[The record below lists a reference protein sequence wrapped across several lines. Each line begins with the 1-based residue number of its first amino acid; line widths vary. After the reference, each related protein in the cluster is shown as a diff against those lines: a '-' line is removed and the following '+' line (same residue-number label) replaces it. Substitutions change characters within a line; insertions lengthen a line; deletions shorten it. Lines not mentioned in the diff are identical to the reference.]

1 MQYNEACTVVQHCM
15 YIYTCTGRCFEV
27 GLWEQRG
34 TRVNYRG
41 KVGKEKIIKDREIPN
56 KKTRILRRFPN
67 QILVGEQRELSRTL
81 V

>member
-1 MQYNEACTVVQHCM
+1 MGTERNTSK
-15 YIYTCTGRCFEV
+15 
-27 GLWEQRG
+27 LQRKSG
-34 TRVNYRG
+34 E
-41 KVGKEKIIKDREIPN
+41 EKIIKDREIPN